1 MPGTLRQVID
11 TTTVAMLRARGSVKW
26 AAPGPA
32 GFGAAVAEMD
42 FGAAPPILDALAGLS
57 ADANFG
63 YLPPFLADEL
73 AAACAEF
80 QQRRYGWEIDPALIH
95 PVPDVIKAL
104 EIAITHYSRPGSPV
118 ILPTPAYMPFLAV
131 PEYLGRE
138 IIQVPM
144 RGEAGFFTLDFGAIE
159 DAYRAGGHLLILC
172 NPYNPLGRVFTSAE
186 LTQLTDVVERH
197 RGRVFADEIHAPLV
211 YPGLRHLPYAA
222 TSGAAASH
230 TLTATSASKAWNLPG
245 LKCAQV
251 ILSNEPDQQ
260 RWEQLGILRPA
271 RCEQSR
277 RRRQHRRL
285 PARRSLAERG
295 PRLPRRQPPPAGRP
309 AQPPPAA
316 GPLPPARRHLPGL
329 ARLHRPGPAG
339 LTRRPGYRPRPH
351 HGRGRPRLRHRRRRS
366 IPVQL
371 RHPAAHPHRNGRAH
385 RRHPEPPIGAAGGR
399 RMIWRQ

>member
-1 MPGTLRQVID
+1 MPGTLREVID

-80 QQRRYGWEIDPALIH
+80 QHRRYGWEIDPALIH

-104 EIAITHYSRPGSPV
+104 EIAIAAYSRPGSPV

-144 RGEAGFFTLDFGAIE
+144 RGEAGFFTLDFDAIE
-159 DAYRAGGHLLILC
+159 DAFRAGGQLLILC
-172 NPYNPLGRVFTSAE
+172 NPYNPLGRVFTAAE
-186 LTQLTDVVERH
+186 LAQLTDVVERH

-222 TSGAAASH
+222 TSAAAAAH

-251 ILSNEPDQQ
+251 ILSNEPDRQ
-260 RWEQLGILRPA
+260 RWEQLGFFAPRGASNPGVVANIAAYRHGEAWLD
-271 RCEQSR
+271 EVLGYLDDSR
-277 RRRQHRRL
+277 HL
-285 PARRSLAERG
+285 LAG
-295 PRLPRRQPPPAGRP
+295 L
-309 AQPPPAA
+309 
-316 GPLPPARRHLPGL
+316 LSRHLPQVRYRPPDGTYL
-329 ARLHRPGPAG
+329 AWLDCTGMDLPDSPGALVTDRAHITVVDGPAFG
-339 LTRRPGYRPRPH
+339 TGGAGAFRFNFATPQPILTEMVEHIAAILNPR
-351 HGRGRPRLRHRRRRS
+351 
-366 IPVQL
+366 
-371 RHPAAHPHRNGRAH
+371 
-385 RRHPEPPIGAAGGR
+385 
-399 RMIWRQ
+399 